1 MPGPGEVEL
10 TPCGSV
16 CWRQERGLG
25 GRGPGTGLLQG
36 APGTREMLK
45 AACPASPRQHW
56 ASLGGPASAQ
66 LGSPGHIWIPA
77 DLDHICLAKVVLLL
91 VLGASLQLRQ

>member
-25 GRGPGTGLLQG
+25 RRWPGMGFFQG
-36 APGTREMLK
+36 ASGTWEMLK
-45 AACPASPRQHW
+45 AACPA
-56 ASLGGPASAQ
+56 
-66 LGSPGHIWIPA
+66 
-77 DLDHICLAKVVLLL
+77 
-91 VLGASLQLRQ
+91 